1 MDVNR
6 AETSLAHAETQL
18 ARLAR
23 HARVNFSRFM
33 AHQSGLDRAHKII
46 KIF

>member
-1 MDVNR
+1 MDVNQ
-6 AETSLAHAETQL
+6 AETSLAHAETPV

-23 HARVNFSRFM
+23 GARVSFFGFM
-33 AHQSGLDRAHKII
+33 AHQSRLDRAHKII

>member
-1 MDVNR
+1 VDVNQ
-6 AETSLAHAETQL
+6 AESSLAHAETPV

-23 HARVNFSRFM
+23 GARVSFFGFM
-33 AHQSGLDRAHKII
+33 AHQSGLDHAHKII

>member
-6 AETSLAHAETQL
+6 AETSLAHAETSV

-23 HARVNFSRFM
+23 GARVSFFGSM

>member
-1 MDVNR
+1 MDVNQ
-6 AETSLAHAETQL
+6 AETSLAHAETPV
-18 ARLAR
+18 ARLA
-23 HARVNFSRFM
+23 HGARVSFFGFM